1 MSFSQ
6 LFTSFAY
13 VSFYFQYYLVLPS
26 TRDIVPASFSPFVT
40 FISQTKVALYKSS
53 QGQHADA
60 KRRGSRASVTSKQLA
75 GAGSIFAKRDRRS
88 GTGMNPRSILTGFY
102 DEETGARIRRV
113 VHDGALRVPV
123 QASIFQQSS
132 IEAIVSDW
140 PQKEKSGVLKALSHA
155 RNHDLPGVN
164 DLIRPSLDTAR
175 SSTLVVTE
183 LSASSSGSTI
193 SRNVTVALKSPK
205 TERIRG
211 GGDEDDESNNDA
223 SMDIDMPDAAAPP
236 STEAATSTA
245 PPANGNINGSADIAM
260 QDATAPQP
268 AATDPQ
274 PAATAPQPAATDPQP
289 AATVASQPTIG
300 GQEPPSSAPK
310 PEQSNGPLPPASSAP
325 SVDATSVSAAALAPS
340 TSSPAPVAAPTPPSA
355 PAPAPAPVPSNGS
368 ANIPTSSSTD
378 QAPKE
383 EVKAESTESSAQKDS
398 NVNST
403 TKEES
408 TTPIPSAQS
417 AEGNATPKE
426 EEKKDEQPLSV
437 SSHDD
442 DDDGETEEPGDL
454 APADTPPTVSSLSD
468 AAKKKASLT
477 EATASK
483 NTVPPVD
490 LPSWYDPEKVSDM
503 EKRLLPEW
511 FNDSASHRTEAS
523 YILTRE
529 KVIGVARADP
539 DKFLTATSIRR
550 CVVGDA
556 GSLLRLHELL
566 THWRLINAF
575 AAGESVP
582 VAPDNRYQH
591 DEMESRK
598 RPVEETFWT
607 EGRKEMLAKLVVENS
622 NKKRKTDAMEEDT
635 PKNGGKVDID
645 WKAIAAD
652 VGGGVSSTECQRTF
666 LSLPLTAPSSDTKA
680 SHGSVMGIGVRA
692 AREEI
697 LKDLIKDVRPEVIE
711 AATKAALQTT
721 GDLQEAQKGALLGS
735 IAAKA
740 EERAATEEESVNE
753 LLMELLDQRMKKLE
767 NRVSL
772 LDEVEGMLEAERVS
786 LELERRDLY
795 TARCRHWFGGG
806 N

>member
-1 MSFSQ
+1 MSLSQ
-6 LFTSFAY
+6 LFTSFVY
-13 VSFYFQYYLVLPS
+13 VSFYFNTILSYRLRA
-26 TRDIVPASFSPFVT
+26 RDNVAASFSPFVT

-140 PQKEKSGVLKALSHA
+140 PQKEKNGVLKALSHS

-164 DLIRPSLDTAR
+164 DLVRPSLDTAR
-175 SSTLVVTE
+175 GSTLVVTE

-211 GGDEDDESNNDA
+211 GGDEDDESKNNDA
-223 SMDIDMPDAAAPP
+223 SMDVDMPDAAAPT
-236 STEAATSTA
+236 SAEAATATA
-245 PPANGNINGSADIAM
+245 PPANGNVNGSADIAM
-260 QDATAPQP
+260 EDATAPQP
-268 AATDPQ
+268 AATDPKPAATDPQ
-274 PAATAPQPAATDPQP
+274 PDATAPQPAATDP
-289 AATVASQPTIG
+289 QPTIG

-325 SVDATSVSAAALAPS
+325 SVDATSVSAAAAS
-340 TSSPAPVAAPTPPSA
+340 TSSPAPEAAPTPPSA
-355 PAPAPAPVPSNGS
+355 SAPPVPSNGS

-383 EVKAESTESSAQKDS
+383 EVKADSSESSAQKDS

-408 TTPIPSAQS
+408 RT

-426 EEKKDEQPLSV
+426 EEKKDEQPLSD
-437 SSHDD
+437 DD

-468 AAKKKASLT
+468 AAKKKASMT
-477 EATASK
+477 EATTSK

-490 LPSWYDPEKVSDM
+490 LPPWYDPEKVSDM

-607 EGRKEMLAKLVVENS
+607 EGRKEMLAKLVTESS
-622 NKKRKTDAMEEDT
+622 NKKRKTDAMEEDA

-666 LSLPLTAPSSDTKA
+666 LSLPLTVPSTDTKA
-680 SHGSVMGIGVRA
+680 SHGSVMAIGVRA

-740 EERAATEEESVNE
+740 EERAAIEEESVNE

>member
-1 MSFSQ
+1 
-6 LFTSFAY
+6 
-13 VSFYFQYYLVLPS
+13 V
-26 TRDIVPASFSPFVT
+26 
-40 FISQTKVALYKSS
+40 
-53 QGQHADA
+53 
-60 KRRGSRASVTSKQLA
+60 
-75 GAGSIFAKRDRRS
+75 
-88 GTGMNPRSILTGFY
+88 
-102 DEETGARIRRV
+102 
-113 VHDGALRVPV
+113 
-123 QASIFQQSS
+123 
-132 IEAIVSDW
+132 
-140 PQKEKSGVLKALSHA
+140 
-155 RNHDLPGVN
+155 
-164 DLIRPSLDTAR
+164 
-175 SSTLVVTE
+175 
-183 LSASSSGSTI
+183 
-193 SRNVTVALKSPK
+193 K
-205 TERIRG
+205 T
-211 GGDEDDESNNDA
+211 D
-223 SMDIDMPDAAAPP
+223 
-236 STEAATSTA
+236 
-245 PPANGNINGSADIAM
+245 
-260 QDATAPQP
+260 
-268 AATDPQ
+268 
-274 PAATAPQPAATDPQP
+274 
-289 AATVASQPTIG
+289 
-300 GQEPPSSAPK
+300 
-310 PEQSNGPLPPASSAP
+310 
-325 SVDATSVSAAALAPS
+325 
-340 TSSPAPVAAPTPPSA
+340 
-355 PAPAPAPVPSNGS
+355 
-368 ANIPTSSSTD
+368 
-378 QAPKE
+378 
-383 EVKAESTESSAQKDS
+383 STESTQKDS

-408 TTPIPSAQS
+408 TTPTPSAPS
-417 AEGNATPKE
+417 ADGNTMPKE
-426 EEKKDEQPLSV
+426 EEKKDEQPISV
-437 SSHDD
+437 PPSHDDDDDDD
-442 DDDGETEEPGDL
+442 DDDGETKKEPGNL
-454 APADTPPTVSSLSD
+454 APADKPPTVSSLSD
-468 AAKKKASLT
+468 AGKTKASMA
-477 EATASK
+477 EAPVSK
-483 NTVPPVD
+483 KTVPPVD
-490 LPSWYDPEKVSDM
+490 LPSWYNPKKVSDP

-511 FNDSASHRTEAS
+511 FNDSATHRTEAS
-523 YILTRE
+523 YIQARE
-529 KVIGVARADP
+529 KMIGVARADP
-539 DKFLTATSIRR
+539 DKFLTATAVRR

-607 EGRKEMLAKLVVENS
+607 EGRKEMLAKIVVENS
-622 NKKRKTDAMEEDT
+622 NKKRKANPDAMQDDA
-635 PKNGGKVDID
+635 PKKGGKVDID

-680 SHGSVMGIGVRA
+680 SRGGVMGIGVRA

-740 EERAATEEESVNE
+740 EERAAAEEESVNE